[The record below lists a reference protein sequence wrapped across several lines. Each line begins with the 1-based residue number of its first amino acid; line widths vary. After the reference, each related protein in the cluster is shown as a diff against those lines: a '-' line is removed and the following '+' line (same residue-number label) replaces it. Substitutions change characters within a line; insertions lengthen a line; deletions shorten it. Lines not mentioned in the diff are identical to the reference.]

1 MKRTIRLTENDIRM
15 MVEQSVRIAINESRR
30 RALYEGRGYTHML
43 SEGQLRDIVSR
54 VISGVKQ
61 FMGQRTPEEIKN
73 DLIAAFMREEG
84 FTQQDVENMG
94 EDEFNRRFNE
104 WQHLNEKTWRQ
115 FQRDFDDIRLKY

>member
-1 MKRTIRLTENDIRM
+1 M

-30 RALYEGRGYTHML
+30 RALYEGRGYTPML

>member
-30 RALYEGRGYTHML
+30 RALYEGRGYTPML